1 GHPRANMTWT
11 ILLLLTLACLTRAAR
26 IPETPECTLGPKFW
40 CQDVETALRCGALGH
55 CLREGWPLLQMGNLC
70 QECKDVVRIFTN
82 IAKEM
87 LFQDTVKQYLEQ
99 ECAMFPLKA
108 LALHCQYALE
118 EYFPVIVTFFKS
130 QIVSPPRLPPPK
142 SPETLGSCGPDP
154 KDPSSSG
161 PLPLRNGAPL
171 SLRPSRLPQGLPGQ
185 EFPIPLPYCWLCRNL
200 LNRVQGVIPKSFLG
214 VAVAQVCNVVPLAVG
229 GICHC
234 LAERYIVIL
243 LDSLLGRLLP
253 QLVCG
258 LILHCSA
265 PPPALW
271 LPSAPDCG
279 LCLSVTSQVC
289 PGLRPNSTE
298 RDKVLALLQACD
310 SPALDWR
317 ECQAFMEQYYP
328 QLQALLPHGWD
339 PHTTCQ
345 VGAAR
350 GPPPPGPDA
359 RVGGNPGGWGWL
371 LSLSRSPAGRIPH
384 PIGTGDM

>member
-1 GHPRANMTWT
+1 HPRANMTWT
-11 ILLLLTLACLTRAAR
+11 ILLLLTLACLSPTRAAR

-55 CLREGWPLLQMGNLC
+55 CLWEGWPLLQMGNLC

-87 LFQDTVKQYLEQ
+87 LFQEIVCCSVGGDGEG
-99 ECAMFPLKA
+99 FPLKA

-130 QIVSPPRLPPPK
+130 QID
-142 SPETLGSCGPDP
+142 PEVICEKMELCKHPDLGPEP
-154 KDPSSSG
+154 G
-161 PLPLRNGAPL
+161 PLSGLLEKLVPLL
-171 SLRPSRLPQGLPGQ
+171 QDSLKLPQGPTQGLPGQ

-265 PPPALW
+265 AENCHTAPALAVSEPPPALW

-345 VGAAR
+345 STNHTSPPLSPTEGS
-350 GPPPPGPDA
+350 PPPRP
-359 RVGGNPGGWGWL
+359 
-371 LSLSRSPAGRIPH
+371 
-384 PIGTGDM
+384 